1 MNDTNLFERIVSFLK
16 KETLFRSYDF
26 TRETRIEKD
35 LGVTGD
41 DAAELIEAFAK
52 EFQVDVSRFTFHD
65 YFGPE
70 GIDFFCQYPDL
81 QTRKKLTVGDLVEAV
96 GIGKLV

>member
-1 MNDTNLFERIVSFLK
+1 MIRN
-16 KETLFRSYDF
+16 YDF

-41 DAAELIEAFAK
+41 DANELIMAFAK
-52 EFQVDVSRFTFHD
+52 EFHVDVSHFILHD

-70 GIDFFCQYPDL
+70 GTDIFCAYSDAES
-81 QTRKKLTVGDLVEAV
+81 RKKLTIADLEEAV
-96 GIGKLV
+96 DLGKLV